1 MLIINQAATLIKM
14 IKLMINIINHA
25 QLVINTNKQNYDV
38 DIDPDDDSDDMRDNE
53 YDLID
58 NREREEGVG
67 WLVGSLLVDTQSN
80 KLSSI
85 ALILTPSYELQ

>member
-67 WLVGSLLVDTQSN
+67 
-80 KLSSI
+80 
-85 ALILTPSYELQ
+85 

>member
-14 IKLMINIINHA
+14 IILMINVINHV

-67 WLVGSLLVDTQSN
+67 
-80 KLSSI
+80 
-85 ALILTPSYELQ
+85 

>member
-25 QLVINTNKQNYDV
+25 QLVINTIKQNYDV

-67 WLVGSLLVDTQSN
+67 
-80 KLSSI
+80 
-85 ALILTPSYELQ
+85 